1 MDKSKRGMFSV
12 INHSLS
18 RMRRNADSTFG
29 PQPLRIGI
37 LGFGHLGQFL
47 CTHFE
52 RERGK
57 PTRDFDLVF
66 IWNRS
71 KAIFAKYDKEINRGL
86 IVSTVQEGLQ
96 RLPDLV
102 IEVAHPDVI
111 RSYGEQILDVC
122 DLFIGSPTALAYASL
137 EEKLRKKSMES
148 GQVIYIASGA
158 FWGAEDILKMTERD
172 LVRSLTVTIKK
183 HPDTYKLS
191 EPLRSKLV
199 HERAKAGDKQGEIVI
214 YSGSVRELCRL
225 APNSVN
231 TMAVGA
237 IAAGHLGFDGVQG
250 RLVADTSLID
260 QHIVEI
266 DIVGPETIIGD
277 KRQTTFRLKT
287 IRINPAEIGFITGTA
302 TLLSFVSSIKRA
314 KGQLNG
320 IHVV

>member
-1 MDKSKRGMFSV
+1 MFSI

-29 PQPLRIGI
+29 PQPIRIGI

-52 RERGK
+52 RERTK
-57 PTRDFDLVF
+57 STRDFDLVF

-71 KAIFAKYDKEINRGL
+71 KAIFTKYDQEINRGL

-102 IEVAHPDVI
+102 VEVAHPDVI
-111 RSYGEQILDVC
+111 KTYAEQILDVC
-122 DLFIGSPTALAYASL
+122 DLFIGSPTALAYAPL
-137 EEKLRKKSMES
+137 EAKLRKKSMES
-148 GQVIYIASGA
+148 GQVVYIASGA
-158 FWGAEDILKMTERD
+158 FWGADDIVKMNERD
-172 LVRSLTVTIKK
+172 LVRSLTITMKK
-183 HPDTYKLS
+183 HPDSFKLN
-191 EPLRSKLV
+191 EPLRSKLI
-199 HERAKAGDKQGEIVI
+199 HERGKTSDNQKEIII
-214 YSGSVRELCRL
+214 YSGPVRELCRL
-225 APNSVN
+225 APNNVN

-237 IAAGHLGFDGVQG
+237 IAAEHLGFDGVQG
-250 RLVADTSLID
+250 RLIADASLTD

-266 DIVGPETIIGD
+266 ELTGPETIIGD
-277 KRQTTFRLKT
+277 KKQTTFHLKT
-287 IRINPAEIGFITGTA
+287 VRINPAEIGFITGTA

-314 KGQLNG
+314 KGQITG